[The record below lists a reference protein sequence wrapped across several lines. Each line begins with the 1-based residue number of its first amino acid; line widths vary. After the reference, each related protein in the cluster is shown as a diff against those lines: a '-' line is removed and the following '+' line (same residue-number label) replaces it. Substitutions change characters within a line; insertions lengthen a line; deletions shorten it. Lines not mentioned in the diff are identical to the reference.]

1 MKKNEHIVEKNKY
14 PAQQPT
20 VDKHVSRDKP
30 RGKSKSPE
38 KSRTDPKLAPDIRSF
53 FRIPKL
59 SQSLSTPDQTP
70 AEVSELPGN
79 PAASVYTC
87 TQPQNGGK
95 KLIPGNPLNSDR
107 KEEFS

>member
-1 MKKNEHIVEKNKY
+1 MLGISTQLNNNN
-14 PAQQPT
+14 
-20 VDKHVSRDKP
+20 P
-30 RGKSKSPE
+30 RGKSKPQE
-38 KSRTDPKLAPDIRSF
+38 KSRPGPKPGPDIRNF
-53 FRIPKL
+53 FRKPKL

-70 AEVSELPGN
+70 VEVSELPGN